1 MNEYAMIQLA
11 TIGVLAIT
19 AQWFAWWV
27 KLPAILFL
35 LLFGLLAGPV
45 AGWLDP
51 DELFGSLLFPF
62 ISLSV
67 GVILFEG
74 ALTLRFEQLRG
85 IENVVR
91 NMVSVGLLVTWLI
104 ITVAVHYFV
113 DFSWPLSFLFGA
125 VMVVTGPTVIVPLL
139 RTVRPNAGL
148 ANILRWEGILIDPI
162 GALLAVL
169 VFEFILS
176 GTDSAALSH
185 TFMLFGKVVVAG
197 SLAGGLFGYL
207 FGLVLRHHL
216 LPEYLQSVAA
226 LTLVFAVFTLAN
238 GFAEESG
245 LLAVTV
251 MGVWLAN
258 MKGVDVNDILNFK
271 ESLSVF
277 LISGLFIILAARV
290 EFEQLQQLGWSAVA
304 VFLVIQFIARP
315 AKVTVATLGSK
326 LMFNEKV
333 LLAWIAP
340 RGIIAAAVTAVF
352 AIRLQDQGVAGAELL
367 VPMAFI
373 VIIGTVVLQSAT
385 AGWLARKLGVAEPD
399 SQGFL
404 IIGANPLAIT
414 LAKALR
420 EQGFRSVLTDT
431 NWEHIRNARMEGLSV
446 YYGNAV
452 SAHADRFLNLVGL
465 GKMLGVSRRPEINAM
480 AAIKYRGEFGK
491 NNIFTV
497 LSAQDAKQSEKLTAA
512 DEFRGKILFGEAI
525 TQQKLSSLLAGGA
538 TIKSTTLSDT
548 FSYDDYLQEYGKD
561 AIPLFML
568 TGKKKLVFFT
578 ADEKPQTKPGAT
590 IIALVKTEKDR
601 SSKPLKADA

>member
-1 MNEYAMIQLA
+1 MNEHAMIQLA
-11 TIGVLAIT
+11 AIGILAIT

-45 AGWLDP
+45 AGWLNP
-51 DELFGSLLFPF
+51 NELFGSLLFPF

-74 ALTLRFEQLRG
+74 ALTLRFEQIRG
-85 IENVVR
+85 IESVVR
-91 NMVSVGLLVTWLI
+91 NLVTVGLLVTWLI
-104 ITVAVHYFV
+104 ITVAAYYLVG
-113 DFSWPLSFLFGA
+113 FSWPLAFLFGA

-139 RTVRPNAGL
+139 RTVRPKAGI

-176 GTDSAALSH
+176 GTDSGAMSH
-185 TFMLFGKVVVAG
+185 TLMLFGKVV
-197 SLAGGLFGYL
+197 LAGALAGALFGYL

-238 GFAEESG
+238 VFAEESG

-251 MGVWLAN
+251 MGMWLGN
-258 MKGVDVNDILNFK
+258 MKRVDVNEILNFK

-290 EFEQLQQLGWSAVA
+290 EFEQIRQLGWSAIG

-315 AKVTVATLGSK
+315 VKVAIATLGSK
-326 LMFNEKV
+326 LSFNEKA

-352 AIRLQDQGVAGAELL
+352 AIRLQDMGVVGAELL

-373 VIIGTVVLQSAT
+373 VIIGTVVLQSST
-385 AGWLARKLGVAEPD
+385 AGWLARKLDVAEPD

-404 IIGANPLAIT
+404 MIGANPLAIA
-414 LAKALR
+414 LGKALR
-420 EQGFRSVLTDT
+420 EHGFRSVLTDT
-431 NWEHIRNARMEGLSV
+431 NWEYIRNARMEGLSV

-465 GKMLGVSRRPEINAM
+465 GYMLGVSRRSEINSM
-480 AAIKYRGEFGK
+480 AAIKYRVEFGK
-491 NNIFTV
+491 NNIFTL
-497 LSAQDAKQSEKLTAA
+497 LSAQDTKQSEKLTVG
-512 DEFRGKILFGEAI
+512 DEYRGRLLFGETV

-538 TIKSTTLSDT
+538 AIKTTTLGESFT
-548 FSYDDYLQEYGKD
+548 WDDYLREYGSE
-561 AIPLFML
+561 AIPLFAVSAKNKL
-568 TGKKKLVFFT
+568 TFFT
-578 ADEKPQTKPGAT
+578 AEEKPPTKAGVK
-590 IIALVKTEKDR
+590 IVALIKSEKDR
-601 SSKPLKADA
+601 PEKSLKEGS